1 MDALSDTYTE
11 VLVGPDHLEQAMS
24 LNPIHSRDVIG
35 KKSLI
40 FTDVSKASLQGLGE
54 VSTPSVTDLFVALL
68 SRE

>member
-1 MDALSDTYTE
+1 M
-11 VLVGPDHLEQAMS
+11 EQAMS

-40 FTDVSKASLQGLGE
+40 FTGVPKASLQGLGE